1 MSILLPPHM
10 YSDDVVETNMGAM
23 DGGGGG
29 GEMYAEVSE
38 AQRMKANVSAAQLSP
53 AEAYLTPVDSQ

>member
-1 MSILLPPHM
+1 M